1 MALTVIKSTSTNF
14 TGNTVSIAT
23 QYGGAI
29 PPIVLNDITNYFDG
43 TTTVFPLMLDQTSI
57 NTVIDSKDV
66 TVTLNG
72 LLLQPYVKENRLPWI
87 TEFDSHKGYKVSG
100 GNLIIYNAPDNG
112 DWATVMIVSSSQAAQ
127 VRKYPFSANTIALG
141 D

>member
-14 TGNTVSIAT
+14 AGSVDIAT
-23 QYGGAI
+23 QFGGVL
-29 PPIVLNDITNYFDG
+29 PPFVLNDITNYFDG

>member
-112 DWATVMIVSSSQAAQ
+112 DWATVMIVGSSQAAQ

>member
-23 QYGGAI
+23 QYGGSV

-43 TTTVFPLMLDQTSI
+43 TTSVFPLMLDQTNI
-57 NTVIDSKDV
+57 NTIIDSKDV

-87 TEFDSHKGYKVSG
+87 AEFDSHKGYKVSG

-127 VRKYPFSANTIALG
+127 ERKYPFSANTIALG